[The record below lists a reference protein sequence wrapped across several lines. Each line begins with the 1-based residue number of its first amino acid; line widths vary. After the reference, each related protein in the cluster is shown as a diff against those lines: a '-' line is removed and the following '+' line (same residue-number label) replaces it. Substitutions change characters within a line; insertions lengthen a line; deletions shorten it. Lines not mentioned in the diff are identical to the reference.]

1 MNNCSHP
8 READVAWKET
18 FREQKREAILE
29 AAAEVFGEK
38 GYQRATM
45 KEIAARVGIAPGTIY
60 LYFKSK
66 RDLLLAI
73 ADRLIGQT
81 VDQTLAQAVHLD
93 AKGYIAAI
101 LRDRL
106 RFARENQAFLQAL
119 VTEVWTDPELQERFF
134 TQIVGPIFASGA
146 RYLQAQV
153 AAGKLRPCR
162 VEIVVPA
169 VAGAIILLSTMRA
182 LVPNHLLP
190 GISDE
195 ELIEELA
202 QLYLYGLAPRE
213 KKE

>member
-1 MNNCSHP
+1 LFIHQ
-8 READVAWKET
+8 EADVVWRET
-18 FREQKREAILE
+18 FREQRRDAILE

-73 ADRLIGQT
+73 ADRLIGQA
-81 VDQTLAQAVHLD
+81 VDQALAQAVHLD

-134 TQIVGPIFASGA
+134 TQIIGPIFASGS

-169 VAGAIILLSTMRA
+169 VAGAIVLLSAMRA
-182 LVPNHLLP
+182 LVPDRLLP
-190 GISDE
+190 DISDE
-195 ELIEELA
+195 ELIEELT

-213 KKE
+213 EER